1 MADAPHNTRVYLKR
15 PVIGVPEVKPGRHGP
30 KPSRS
35 RVLSPDRPLKVSEV
49 AHREDTNWRR
59 VRVRSTERG
68 ELNDEFA
75 ARRIWTIHEDV
86 HEWLVIRRE
95 SNGRC
100 TYSLSNASPNTHLKR
115 LACLKCQRYFVER
128 ANQDAKTELGWDEE
142 NVDSF
147 IDKLLS
153 ESW

>member
-15 PVIGVPEVKPGRHGP
+15 PVIGVPEVKPGKRGP

-49 AHREDTNWRR
+49 AHQEDTNWRR

-75 ARRIWTIHEDV
+75 ARRIWTIHEDEPV
-86 HEWLVIRRE
+86 QEWLVIRRE

-100 TYSLSNASPNTHLKR
+100 TYSLSNASLTR
-115 LACLKCQRYFVER
+115 
-128 ANQDAKTELGWDEE
+128 T
-142 NVDSF
+142 
-147 IDKLLS
+147 
-153 ESW
+153 